1 MPMCFGSRLKL
12 FITVSCVC
20 RPRAALLP
28 LARPGDAA
36 HGLPLSARSTVGRTF
51 GVTSLDQITA
61 SRQPSWLRSCGLSCH
76 PDCCV
81 MGPTLPREGSKA
93 RQSRR
98 LGSASDPGNHWAAI
112 PAALLGLECGDKPR
126 VCQVPG
132 LMETIK
138 PGGTSMVAPR
148 KYPEE
153 LRERS
158 IRMTLDARQ
167 DPASRPS
174 ACRRIGE
181 QLGINP
187 ETLRGWVTQAE
198 VDAGARPGTTTAEA
212 ARLGELEREVRELR
226 RANAILLSASTFFAA
241 ALDRPSR

>member
-36 HGLPLSARSTVGRTF
+36 HGPPLSARSTVGRTF

-126 VCQVPG
+126 VHVLDG
-132 LMETIK
+132 AT
-138 PGGTSMVAPR
+138 GRPR
-148 KYPEE
+148 
-153 LRERS
+153 
-158 IRMTLDARQ
+158 
-167 DPASRPS
+167 S
-174 ACRRIGE
+174 A
-181 QLGINP
+181 Q
-187 ETLRGWVTQAE
+187 
-198 VDAGARPGTTTAEA
+198 AGARAGQSTGGSSWPNSSA
-212 ARLGELEREVRELR
+212 A
-226 RANAILLSASTFFAA
+226 SASSLVAYTAPAA
-241 ALDRPSR
+241 CSAGPYTV